1 MFDMFNN
8 YDDIIAAILTIGEV
22 DHLKTSVSRQT
33 VVAIWSRYLE
43 LIKQERNDKIDKL
56 KEKYDEIL

>member
-33 VVAIWSRYLE
+33 VVAI
-43 LIKQERNDKIDKL
+43 
-56 KEKYDEIL
+56 